1 MENENKIVFQ
11 ADKVTLSKMRADGTI
26 EVAFSCGEYQH
37 EVIRDFIGSAFRDKM
52 LTVAV
57 VAAPKQQE

>member
-1 MENENKIVFQ
+1 MDTENKIVFQ

-26 EVAFSCGEYQH
+26 EVAFSVGEYQH
-37 EVIRDFIGSAFRDKM
+37 EVIKDFIGGNFRNKM

-57 VAAPKQQE
+57 VATPKPQE